1 MILFF
6 FGINSSPKV
15 TSTGE
20 LGRLLDWFIDGLF
33 VDVVGSF
40 YNVLHEFVSVLIG
53 DDINGD

>member
-1 MILFF
+1 MILFC
-6 FGINSSPKV
+6 FGISSSPNV
-15 TSTGE
+15 ISNVE

-40 YNVLHEFVSVLIG
+40 YNILHEFVSVLIG